1 MAAHTADDL
10 ADRLF
15 GAIERGDVD
24 AVRELYA
31 PGAVVWHN
39 DDGVEQ
45 TVEQNLLVLGWVV
58 DNLAD
63 RAYEEVRRQATPTG
77 FVQQH
82 VLRFTRS
89 DGSRQ
94 ELPACLVVTCDLD
107 AGTITRIDEYLDSAQ
122 VRARIAGS
130 T

>member
-1 MAAHTADDL
+1 MTRAADEI

-15 GAIERGDVD
+15 GAIETGDVE
-24 AVRELYA
+24 AVRRLYE
-31 PGAVVWHN
+31 PDAVVWHN
-39 DDGVEQ
+39 GDGVEQ
-45 TVEQNLLVLGWVV
+45 TVEQNLATLRWVV

-63 RAYEEVRRQATPTG
+63 RSYDGVRRQPTPTG

-94 ELPACLVVTCDLD
+94 ELPACLVVTCDLE
-107 AGTITRIDEYLDSAQ
+107 AGTLTRIDEYLDSAH
-122 VRARIAGS
+122 ASRIVP
-130 T
+130 